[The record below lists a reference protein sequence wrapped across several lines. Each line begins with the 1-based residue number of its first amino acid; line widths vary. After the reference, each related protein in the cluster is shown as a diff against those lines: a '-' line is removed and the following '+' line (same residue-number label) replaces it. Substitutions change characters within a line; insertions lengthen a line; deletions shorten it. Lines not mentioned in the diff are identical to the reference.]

1 MIAVKP
7 APKRESTTTRSIN
20 EESAEP
26 PFGILRLSRQERTI
40 YYIAEKLVCCM
51 KTPKPRRTGPEA
63 GPGDT
68 ADEPR
73 VAPVA
78 AEGDTYIA
86 MQFGEVEGHIAV
98 T

>member
-1 MIAVKP
+1 
-7 APKRESTTTRSIN
+7 
-20 EESAEP
+20 
-26 PFGILRLSRQERTI
+26 
-40 YYIAEKLVCCM
+40 M